1 MFTEAAMTSEKRTQA
16 RIGREGGRWHVYV
29 RKGSENTAQAL
40 WLSLG
45 GCGDYRTALRLYVA
59 LLGGRQWK

>member
-1 MFTEAAMTSEKRTQA
+1 MTPEKRTQA

-29 RKGSENTAQAL
+29 RKGAENTAQAL

-45 GCGDYRTALRLYVA
+45 GCGDYRAAFRLYAA
-59 LLGGRQWK
+59 LLGGRDRR

>member
-1 MFTEAAMTSEKRTQA
+1 VTEKCTEA

-29 RKGSENTAQAL
+29 RRGAENATQAL

-45 GCGDYRTALRLYVA
+45 GCGDHRTAVRLWLA
-59 LLGGRQWK
+59 LLGRGTRR